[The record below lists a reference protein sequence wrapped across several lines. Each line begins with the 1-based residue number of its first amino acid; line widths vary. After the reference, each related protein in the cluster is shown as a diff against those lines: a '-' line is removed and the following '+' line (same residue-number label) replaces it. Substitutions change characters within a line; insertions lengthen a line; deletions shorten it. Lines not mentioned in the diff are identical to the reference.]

1 MDLMTRLPNPNNEL
15 ECKEHVR
22 QYIVKSGELMPEGK
36 PDFQSIPHYPSIKQL
51 SQKDHKGA
59 KIVRAMITTI
69 VTYFCNSL
77 NLKWHMND
85 LQILD
90 AACMLLD
97 ECDNYRIED
106 YIMMFS
112 LAKRGK
118 LIKIYDRMD
127 IELIC
132 KIREAYEL
140 LRQEEGEKASQKI
153 EEELQQ
159 KRHSEN
165 QKSVEKDYS
174 ADLVTALKHIED
186 LKTKSAK
193 EREEK
198 WDAFKN
204 NKKKSIEKMVRQY
217 ENLNLNGEHA
227 KQILADIK
235 KAAGIE

>member
-1 MDLMTRLPNPNNEL
+1 MQNQQLTTISQRRELALKQSNSLMDLMTRLPNPNNEL

-22 QYIVKSGELMPEGK
+22 QYIVKSNDLMPEGK
-36 PDFQSIPHYPSIKQL
+36 PDFENIVHYPSIKQL
-51 SQKDHKGA
+51 SQKDQKGT
-59 KIVRAMITTI
+59 KVVRAMINTI

-77 NLKWHMND
+77 NLKWAMNEI
-85 LQILD
+85 QILEVS
-90 AACMLLD
+90 CMLLE

-132 KIREAYEL
+132 KIREAYQL
-140 LRQEEGEKASQKI
+140 LRQQEGEKAYQKI

-165 QKSVEKDYS
+165 QKSVE
-174 ADLVTALKHIED
+174 
-186 LKTKSAK
+186 
-193 EREEK
+193 
-198 WDAFKN
+198 N
-204 NKKKSIEKMVRQY
+204 
-217 ENLNLNGEHA
+217 
-227 KQILADIK
+227 
-235 KAAGIE
+235 